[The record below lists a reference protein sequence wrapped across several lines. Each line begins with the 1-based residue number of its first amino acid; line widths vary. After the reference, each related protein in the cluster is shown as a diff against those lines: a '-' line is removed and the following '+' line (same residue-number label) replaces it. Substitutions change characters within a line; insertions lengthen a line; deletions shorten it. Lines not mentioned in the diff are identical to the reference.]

1 MILVYTSYRKYST
14 TSVTEID
21 LFWDG
26 GNMSLYGLITYTNTD
41 LKYGAGSSTAND
53 IVYREII
60 CSAPQSRQFS
70 RRHVENTTRLSSR
83 RD

>member
-1 MILVYTSYRKYST
+1 
-14 TSVTEID
+14 
-21 LFWDG
+21 
-26 GNMSLYGLITYTNTD
+26 MSLYGLITYTNTD